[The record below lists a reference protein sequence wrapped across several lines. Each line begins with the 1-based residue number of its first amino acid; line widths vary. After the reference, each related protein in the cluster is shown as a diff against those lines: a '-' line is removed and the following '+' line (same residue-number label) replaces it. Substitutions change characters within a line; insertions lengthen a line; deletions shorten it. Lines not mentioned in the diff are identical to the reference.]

1 MDRIERVIWYT
12 VFLFLENFVIT
23 AGCGVWLQEQKD
35 NSMDMRG
42 ILVILTNNTGQD
54 WKNLMVVC
62 DEAGCVRRTTYYF
75 SGNGSVG
82 DKFSFHQNKIYSKS
96 FLSLIHF
103 ELYILRV
110 RVLSEVWWILFFFRR
125 GRYLTS
131 IHHHQQIMSSSLCF
145 YPPRSLN

>member
-75 SGNGSVG
+75 S
-82 DKFSFHQNKIYSKS
+82 
-96 FLSLIHF
+96 
-103 ELYILRV
+103 
-110 RVLSEVWWILFFFRR
+110 
-125 GRYLTS
+125 
-131 IHHHQQIMSSSLCF
+131 
-145 YPPRSLN
+145 